1 MSVPEKS
8 TVMINGETEEERC
21 QIKDIRV
28 LNLGQRI
35 VCVTETYGC
44 SGIGAH
50 HDDDDDE
57 IRIQEKPSK
66 GCKTLHASA
75 WLGIRRNGLTM
86 AVRNVIIWAVI
97 ILTVTFGCESWVLS
111 EKDRGSLMNFQTY
124 SRSRVQRYTA
134 RSLNSNSFYGLE

>member
-1 MSVPEKS
+1 
-8 TVMINGETEEERC
+8 MINGETEEERC

-28 LNLGQRI
+28 LNLGQRR
-35 VCVTETYGC
+35 VCETETYGC
-44 SGIGAH
+44 SGNGAH
-50 HDDDDDE
+50 HDDDDE
-57 IRIQEKPSK
+57 IRIQEKLSK

-86 AVRNVIIWAVI
+86 AVQIVIFWAVI
-97 ILTVTFGCESWVLS
+97 ISAVTFGCESWVLS